1 MHWST
6 KPNREERLR
15 GKKSKSTCASSVPAA
30 VCFRRLLRH
39 PDPLAR
45 FITSTGRRAGER
57 ESERARE
64 RANKCSYVG
73 DGQLNLSHHQSPHYL
88 LLSILLPLSIH
99 PPLLRPSDLMLNRQE
114 SLTRSAE
121 EVESK
126 DGGKR
131 AALQCISSINLQE
144 KVEVGIGKRCYI
156 RSLLVKVQIWSSAQD
171 GMCVTQLHKVNMWS
185 EQTLLNEVVL

>member
-1 MHWST
+1 
-6 KPNREERLR
+6 
-15 GKKSKSTCASSVPAA
+15 
-30 VCFRRLLRH
+30 
-39 PDPLAR
+39 
-45 FITSTGRRAGER
+45 
-57 ESERARE
+57 
-64 RANKCSYVG
+64 
-73 DGQLNLSHHQSPHYL
+73 
-88 LLSILLPLSIH
+88 
-99 PPLLRPSDLMLNRQE
+99 MLNRQE